1 VFYLAVL
8 LFHLLSEPELGNNM
22 STIGE
27 LSKRLLSRRPN
38 VEPILSQQFLQQ
50 GTNILVETSETR
62 STSVDQDDE
71 DKTNSSADHKGKSKA
86 LEADF
91 VSAVNSTENNQERE
105 KKRKGNK
112 SKKKKSGKGGRKR

>member
-1 VFYLAVL
+1 
-8 LFHLLSEPELGNNM
+8 M

-38 VEPILSQQFLQQ
+38 VEPILSQQFFEQR
-50 GTNILVETSETR
+50 TNILVETSETR

-71 DKTNSSADHKGKSKA
+71 DKTDSSADHKGKSEA

-91 VSAVNSTENNQERE
+91 VSAANCKNSQETENMGEEEQFQEKE
-105 KKRKGNK
+105 NW
-112 SKKKKSGKGGRKR
+112 